1 MVWFFIGLAALAIY
15 LGRKGKS
22 KPPPPKNK
30 FVFVDAS
37 TPKPPINHI
46 PFPEH
51 GSDHAAAIN
60 DDCDTVDI
68 VGESHY
74 QDALIGIFGAYT
86 KSGRSES
93 CQAELVREP
102 KNKFD
107 KNAIR
112 CEIQGK
118 LVGYVN
124 KEETEHVAAHMRKKR
139 ISKMSVTANISGGWD
154 RGGKNKGLYGVE
166 VELHP
171 SVLDPDY

>member
-1 MVWFFIGLAALAIY
+1 MVWFFVGLAALAIY
-15 LGRKGKS
+15 FGTKGKS
-22 KPPPPKNK
+22 KHRPPAKK
-30 FVFVDAS
+30 FTFVDLS
-37 TPKPPINHI
+37 TPKPPITHI

-51 GSDHAAAIN
+51 GSDHAATIN
-60 DDCDTVDI
+60 DDCDTVEI

-74 QDALIGIFGAYT
+74 QNALIEIFGTYT
-86 KSGRSES
+86 ESGRSES

-107 KNAIR
+107 KNAVR

-124 KEETEHVAAHMRKKR
+124 KDEAEDVAAHMKKKR
-139 ISKMSVTANISGGWD
+139 ITKMTVTANISGGWD
-154 RGGKNKGLYGVE
+154 RGGKNNGMYGVE

-171 SVLDPDY
+171 SVMDPD